1 MGFRAVCEPVLVAYG
16 VCIAYAIGI
25 GNAFATCY
33 DWPMT
38 LTAELGDMPAM
49 PLIDGVGNGYVPLV
63 ATTERK
69 TPQRTLVVEPADW
82 DELQVAAKAV
92 GSNRATVLRQFI
104 KWYIRSPGARMP
116 QRPGE

>member
-1 MGFRAVCEPVLVAYG
+1 
-16 VCIAYAIGI
+16 
-25 GNAFATCY
+25 
-33 DWPMT
+33 MT
-38 LTAELGDMPAM
+38 LTAELGDTAAR
-49 PLIDGVGNGYVPLV
+49 PLMDDVGNDYVPSV

-69 TPQRTLVVEPADW
+69 TPQRTLVVEPEDW

-104 KWYIRSPGARMP
+104 KWYIRRPGARMP